1 MTDASAAASAPFLIE
16 VRDLARTYFMGTQ
29 SVAALRGVSTAIAR
43 GEFVAVMGP
52 SGSGKSTFMNVLGCL
67 DTPSSGQYL
76 LGGIDI
82 GTRTPDELAAIRNR
96 KIGFVFQ
103 SFNLLP
109 RADAVANVELPLVYA
124 GTDRRR
130 RAEQARTALARVG
143 LGERLHHRP
152 NQLSGG
158 QQQRVAIA
166 RAIVNAPDLL
176 LADEP
181 TGALDSLTTLEI
193 IAQFQH
199 LNREGLTIVLVT
211 HEAEVA
217 RFATRTLTFRDGKLV
232 SDRRQAPA
240 DADDALAQATAQAAP
255 L

>member
-1 MTDASAAASAPFLIE
+1 MSETPAAAPPPLIE
-16 VRDLARTYFMGTQ
+16 VHDLARVYRLGAQ
-29 SVAALRGVSTAIAR
+29 SVAALRGVSAVISR

-67 DTPSSGQYL
+67 DTPSSGQYKL
-76 LGGIDI
+76 DGTDI
-82 GTRTPDELAAIRNR
+82 GTRTPDELAAVRNR

-109 RADAVANVELPLVYA
+109 RADAVANVELPLIYA

-130 RAEQARTALARVG
+130 RGERARAALARVG

-166 RAIVNAPDLL
+166 RAIVNEPDLL

-181 TGALDSLTTLEI
+181 TGALDSHTTLDI
-193 IAQFQH
+193 IAQFQR
-199 LNREGLTIVLVT
+199 LNRDGLTIVLVT
-211 HEAEVA
+211 HEADVA
-217 RFATRTLTFRDGKLV
+217 RFAGRTLTFRDGKLV
-232 SDRRQAPA
+232 EDRRQAPQ
-240 DADDALAQATAQAAP
+240 DASEALARATQAAP
-255 L
+255 I

>member
-1 MTDASAAASAPFLIE
+1 MSETPTIATPSPLIE
-16 VRDLARTYFMGTQ
+16 VHDLTRVYRLGAQ
-29 SVAALRGVSTAIAR
+29 SVAALRGVSAVISR

-67 DTPSSGQYL
+67 DTPSSGQYKL
-76 LGGIDI
+76 DGTDI
-82 GTRTPDELAAIRNR
+82 GTRTPDELAAVRNR

-109 RADAVANVELPLVYA
+109 RADAVANVELPLIYA

-130 RAEQARTALARVG
+130 RSERARAALARVG

-166 RAIVNAPDLL
+166 RAIVNEPDLL

-181 TGALDSLTTLEI
+181 TGALDSHTTLDI
-193 IAQFQH
+193 IAQFQR
-199 LNREGLTIVLVT
+199 LNRDGLTIVLVT
-211 HEAEVA
+211 HEADVA
-217 RFATRTLTFRDGKLV
+217 RFAGRTLTFRDGKLV
-232 SDRRQAPA
+232 QDHRQAPQ
-240 DADDALAQATAQAAP
+240 DASEALARSAQSAP
-255 L
+255 A